1 MHVLIETLIA
11 SMNRMSFL
19 CTPIVF
25 NRKLK
30 EIGGIEFEPWLKR
43 PFCHALRNM
52 FFYVAN
58 VFYVVINL
66 DSIAS
71 YDIVV

>member
-11 SMNRMSFL
+11 SMIGCLSYAP
-19 CTPIVF
+19 PIVF

-30 EIGGIEFEPWLKR
+30 EIGGFEFEPWLTR

-52 FFYVAN
+52 HAGQL
-58 VFYVVINL
+58 I
-66 DSIAS
+66 
-71 YDIVV
+71 